1 MKVSLAQV
9 GTIKKDL
16 DESQLQEVVT
26 EIVIGALRG
35 TNVHLNLFQY
45 PSCPRLWRE
54 PASTQPSFSIPMHYD
69 NVVSVNYDFHA
80 TISFQKLIINC
91 RLTFVFFLVAYVEQL
106 ASKLAATASDSE
118 PDPVSKPVRGQ
129 RQAVARQ
136 SGESRGI
143 GWGARRR

>member
-54 PASTQPSFSIPMHYD
+54 PVATQPSFSMPMHYD
-69 NVVSVNYDFHA
+69 NVVNLLFLFLSLFF
-80 TISFQKLIINC
+80 SFIFKE
-91 RLTFVFFLVAYVEQL
+91 A
-106 ASKLAATASDSE
+106 K
-118 PDPVSKPVRGQ
+118 
-129 RQAVARQ
+129 Q
-136 SGESRGI
+136 SFRCMTDNN
-143 GWGARRR
+143 

>member
-54 PASTQPSFSIPMHYD
+54 PVATQPSFSMPMHYD
-69 NVVSVNYDFHA
+69 NVVNFLSSLFKEE
-80 TISFQKLIINC
+80 KLSLRCIYIYIYINN
-91 RLTFVFFLVAYVEQL
+91 
-106 ASKLAATASDSE
+106 
-118 PDPVSKPVRGQ
+118 
-129 RQAVARQ
+129 
-136 SGESRGI
+136 
-143 GWGARRR
+143 

>member
-1 MKVSLAQV
+1 MHFANFHVQVKVSLAQV

-54 PASTQPSFSIPMHYD
+54 SAATQPTFSMPMHYD
-69 NVVSVNYDFHA
+69 NVVSIRIVCNFY
-80 TISFQKLIINC
+80 
-91 RLTFVFFLVAYVEQL
+91 
-106 ASKLAATASDSE
+106 
-118 PDPVSKPVRGQ
+118 
-129 RQAVARQ
+129 
-136 SGESRGI
+136 
-143 GWGARRR
+143 